1 MHVKEIMK
9 SVKTLKGD
17 ISLKEAAK
25 FMADNSISCV
35 LIVDGDEL
43 KGIVTERDVL
53 KQVSKDV
60 SVLKKPVKDVMSTE
74 IITISADSYIDDAA
88 ELMTKYKIK
97 KLPVL
102 DKGNLVGIITSTDL
116 VSNAGDFN
124 EFSLFG

>member
-17 ISLKEAAK
+17 VSLKEAAK

-43 KGIVTERDVL
+43 EGIVTERDVL
-53 KQVSKDV
+53 KLVSNDI

-97 KLPVL
+97 KLPVM
-102 DKGNLVGIITSTDL
+102 DKDKLVGIITSTDL
-116 VSNAGDFN
+116 VSNASDFN